1 MATNSSL
8 GFGSQKN
15 TRNRNVLRDL
25 RSPGW
30 LARRPLVGLILFLSG
45 VIIFSVLAYAVKPD
59 GPLAQ
64 WDLST
69 SKSLRADALNIPDS
83 LIEYL
88 LFGFFLG
95 KEMVITIGLILT
107 AYFLYKRF
115 WRELAMVWIGLGGGA
130 LLSYLFNQYFDR
142 PRPSTPFDALPLSD
156 PAFPSAL
163 AMLAVLCYGL
173 LAYLLIPKM
182 PSRFW
187 KWFLGIMLAIV
198 ILFVGFSGVLL
209 GVHYVT
215 DTIAGYALGLAWA
228 GLVYTLLERSFSQ
241 GTIESGEPSARRS
254 AFEGLRAPGLFKR
267 RPIVGILM
275 VLLGGLLFGGLSYNL
290 ISQGPLIQVD
300 NSVHNQFLSE
310 ARAAPPTVNEIMLFG
325 FFLGKEVVQVIV
337 TVLTIYF
344 LYKRFWR
351 ELAMLWIS
359 SAAGSFL
366 WNFIITYFNRPRP
379 AEQTGLPIRGIPSFP
394 SGHAMSAL
402 ICYGFLA
409 YLLIPKMP
417 TRAWKWAVGLGALFI
432 VLFDGFSRVFQG
444 NHYLTDVVAG
454 YALGIAWAG
463 LVYLL
468 IEKIFIKKEELRNVK
483 EE

>member
-1 MATNSSL
+1 MATNSNL
-8 GFGSQKN
+8 RFGSQEN
-15 TRNRNVLRDL
+15 IGRSSVRDL
-25 RSPGW
+25 RSPGF
-30 LARRPLVGLILFLSG
+30 LARKPLVGWVLFLLG
-45 VIIFSVLAYAVKPD
+45 ALIFSGLAYVVKPD

-64 WDLST
+64 WDLGT
-69 SKSLRADALNIPDS
+69 AKSLRADALGVPVS

-95 KEMVITIGLILT
+95 KEMVIMIGLILT
-107 AYFLYKRF
+107 VYFLYKRF
-115 WRELAMVWIGLGGGA
+115 WRELGMVWIGLGGGGLIA
-130 LLSYLFNQYFDR
+130 YLLNQYFDR
-142 PRPSTPFDALPLSD
+142 PRPTTPFDALPLRD

-163 AMLAVLCYGL
+163 AMMAVLCYGL

-198 ILFVGFSGVLL
+198 ILFIGFSGVLL

-215 DTIAGYALGLAWA
+215 DVIAGYGLGLAWA
-228 GLVYTLLERSFSQ
+228 GLVYTLLERSVSE
-241 GTIESGEPSARRS
+241 GTTKGEERSSRRS
-254 AFEGLRAPGLFKR
+254 AFEGIRAPGLFKR
-267 RPIVGILM
+267 QPIVGILM
-275 VLLGGLLFGGLSYNL
+275 ILLGGLLFGGLSYNL
-290 ISQGPLIQVD
+290 VSNGPLLQVD
-300 NSVHNQFLSE
+300 TSVHNQFLSE
-310 ARAAPPTVNEIMLFG
+310 ARAAPPSVNEIMLFG

-359 SAAGSFL
+359 SAAGSVL
-366 WNFIITYFNRPRP
+366 WNFIIAYFNRPRP
-379 AEQTGLPIRGIPSFP
+379 AEQTGLPITGIPSFP

-417 TRAWKWAVGLGALFI
+417 SRAWKWAVGLGALLI

-468 IEKIFIKKEELRNVK
+468 IEKIFIKKEELGHGK

>member
-1 MATNSSL
+1 MTTNSHIK
-8 GFGSQKN
+8 FGSQEH
-15 TRNRNVLRDL
+15 RSRGSVRDL
-25 RSPGW
+25 RSPGF
-30 LARRPLVGLILFLSG
+30 LARRPMVGWVLFLLG
-45 VIIFSVLAYAVKPD
+45 VLIFSGLAYAVKPD
-59 GPLAQ
+59 GPLAK
-64 WDLST
+64 WDIST
-69 SKSLRADALNIPDS
+69 AKSLRADALGVPDS
-83 LIEYL
+83 LIEYF

-95 KEMVITIGLILT
+95 KEMVIMIGLILT

-115 WRELAMVWIGLGGGA
+115 WRELGMVWLGLGGGA
-130 LLSYLFNQYFDR
+130 LISYLLNQYFDR
-142 PRPSTPFDALPLSD
+142 PRPTTPFDALPLGD

-163 AMLAVLCYGL
+163 AMMAVLCYGL

-198 ILFVGFSGVLL
+198 VLFVGFSGVLL
-209 GVHYVT
+209 GVHYLT
-215 DTIAGYALGLAWA
+215 DVIAGYALGLAWA
-228 GLVYTLLERSFSQ
+228 GLVYTLLDRSSSE
-241 GTIESGEPSARRS
+241 GMVESGERASQS
-254 AFEGLRAPGLFKR
+254 AFGGLRAPGLFKR

-275 VLLGGLLFGGLSYNL
+275 ILLGGLLFGGLSYNL
-290 ISQGPLIQVD
+290 VAHGPLIQVD
-300 NSVHNQFLSE
+300 TSIHNQFLSD
-310 ARAAPPTVNEIMLFG
+310 ARSAPPTVNEIMLFG

-344 LYKRFWR
+344 LYKRYWR

-359 SAAGSFL
+359 SAAGSIL
-366 WNFIITYFNRPRP
+366 WNFIIAYFNRPRP
-379 AEQTGLPIRGIPSFP
+379 TEQTGLPIRGIPSFP

-409 YLLIPKMP
+409 YLLIPTMP
-417 TRAWKWAVGLGALFI
+417 SRAWKWAVGLGALLI

-468 IEKIFIKKEELRNVK
+468 IEKIFIKKEELRHVK